1 VLLTRKGTDIL
12 VRVEH
17 LLDDANRALANGPSA
32 PGVPGAQTSIGRPD
46 AVASALDRPPERRTQ
61 GN

>member
-17 LLDDANRALANGPSA
+17 MLDDANRALAKGPSPA
-32 PGVPGAQTSIGRPD
+32 GTPGAQTGLVHPD
-46 AVASALDRPPERRTQ
+46 TVASALDRPAARPAQ
-61 GN
+61 GH